1 MQVLPALEV
10 KNKFGKFSTIVDRG
24 EIVTV
29 TKHGEPTM
37 VVLPVRFAQ
46 EIQKALRR
54 YYVTEKVNVSDGILE
69 WLVELPLSGEADT
82 PAPAFDEAAEKQKI
96 REMIAKELGIPV
108 PKPSTKAEA
117 LAAFDRYDDK
127 ALKALKNKK
136 PSMTD
141 EEETE
146 FMRLVDEAREEV
158 WQEQQAENAK
168 LPVSA
173 SH

>member
-1 MQVLPALEV
+1 MTMQVLPSLEV

-46 EIQKALRR
+46 EIQRALRR
-54 YYVTEKVNVSDGILE
+54 YYVTEKVKVSDGILE
-69 WLVELPLSGEADT
+69 WLVELPLSGETAT
-82 PAPAFDEAAEKQKI
+82 PAPAFDEEAEKQKV
-96 REMIAKELGIPV
+96 REMVAKELGIPV
-108 PKPSTKAEA
+108 PNPSTREAA
-117 LAAFDRYDDK
+117 LAAFDRYDEE
-127 ALKALKNKK
+127 ALKNKQ
-136 PSMTD
+136 PPMTD
-141 EEETE
+141 EEEAE
-146 FMRLVDEAREEV
+146 FMKLVDEAREEV
-158 WQEQQAENAK
+158 WQEQQAEIAK

>member
-1 MQVLPALEV
+1 
-10 KNKFGKFSTIVDRG
+10 
-24 EIVTV
+24 
-29 TKHGEPTM
+29 M

-46 EIQKALRR
+46 EIQRALRR

-82 PAPAFDEAAEKQKI
+82 PAPAFDGAAEKQKI

-117 LAAFDRYDDK
+117 LAAFDRYDDE
-127 ALKALKNKK
+127 ALKNKK
-136 PSMTD
+136 PPMTD

-158 WQEQQAENAK
+158 WQEQQAENVK

>member
-1 MQVLPALEV
+1 MTMQVLPALEV

-46 EIQKALRR
+46 EIQRALRL
-54 YYVTEKVNVSDGILE
+54 YYVNEKVKVSDGILE
-69 WLVELPLSGEADT
+69 WLVEPALPEKEAKPT
-82 PAPAFDEAAEKQKI
+82 PVFDEQAEKQKI

-108 PKPSTKAEA
+108 PKPSTREEA
-117 LAAFDRYDDK
+117 SAFFDQYYED
-127 ALKALKNKK
+127 AKNR
-136 PSMTD
+136 PLDSEFANMTD
-141 EEETE
+141 EEYEAMVAKE
-146 FMRLVDEAREEV
+146 IKAVRAEKQAEASALVD
-158 WQEQQAENAK
+158 
-168 LPVSA
+168 

>member
-1 MQVLPALEV
+1 MQVLPSLEV

-46 EIQKALRR
+46 EIQRALRR
-54 YYVTEKVNVSDGILE
+54 YYIAEKVNVSDGILE
-69 WLVELPLSGEADT
+69 WLVELPLSEEAPT
-82 PAPAFDEAAEKQKI
+82 PAPVFDEEAEKQKV

-108 PKPSTKAEA
+108 PKPSTREEA
-117 LAAFDRYDDK
+117 LAAFDRWDEE
-127 ALKALKNKK
+127 AKNR
-136 PSMTD
+136 PLDPEFANMTD
-141 EEETE
+141 EEY
-146 FMRLVDEAREEV
+146 EAMVAQEIKAVRAEKRAEES
-158 WQEQQAENAK
+158 A
-168 LPVSA
+168 LIA